1 MKQVLILED
10 VVDAAQWMAARVQA
24 VFGEAVA
31 ITLTHTLAGARRLA
45 QQSAFDLYLVDLGLP
60 DGSGIDFIRDM
71 DPGRSGAHVVVTT
84 IYDDD
89 DHVFRAL
96 RAGARG
102 YLLKDQ
108 SALALER
115 ALAGL
120 EDGVPPLSPGIARRM
135 MDYFAASV
143 PAPTESV
150 DLTARER
157 EVLVLI
163 AGGRNVSDAAALMKI
178 SVHTA
183 RGYVKDIYRKLGIS
197 SRAQASLKAAQ
208 MGLID
213 P

>member
-1 MKQVLILED
+1 MKKVLILED
-10 VVDAAQWMAARVQA
+10 VVDAAQWLAARVRAAFGAETA
-24 VFGEAVA
+24 V
-31 ITLTHTLAGARRLA
+31 TLAHTLGSAERLA
-45 QQSAFDLYLVDLGLP
+45 AAGSYDLYVVDLGLP
-60 DGSGIDFIRDM
+60 DGDGVDFIRAL
-71 DPGRSGAHVVVTT
+71 DPARSGADVVVTT

-108 SALALER
+108 PVVALER
-115 ALAGL
+115 ALQGL
-120 EDGVPPLSPGIARRM
+120 DEGIPPLSPSIARRM
-135 MDYFAASV
+135 MDFFASAA
-143 PAPTESV
+143 PAPAEEV
-150 DLTARER
+150 ALTARER
-157 EVLVLI
+157 EILVLI
-163 AGGRNVSDAAALMKI
+163 AGGRNVSDAAVLMNI

-208 MGLID
+208 LGLIR